1 MSAWNCP
8 TVYIGKEE
16 FNCRIDN
23 VILIEGPKQTGK
35 SWIAFD
41 FINQLKKSET
51 VEEITVI
58 LWQDKK
64 IIKDN
69 NVYQDIDFKKYFK
82 DLLEEFKNDSSLKEK
97 ELQRIF
103 FIDGFSPDEEYLE
116 LFKEIFDEI
125 NLSSVTFILT
135 TRDKI
140 VNEISP
146 SAYIQVLN
154 NNYSD
159 KLKIVHQPVLYDN
172 PLEKIIRRQPYDK
185 EHFLFLKE
193 ILQ

>member
-35 SWIAFD
+35 SWIAVD
-41 FINQLKKSET
+41 FINQLKKTET
-51 VEEITVI
+51 VEEITVF

-82 DLLEEFKNDSSLKEK
+82 DLLEEFKNDTFLKEK

-103 FIDGFSPDEEYLE
+103 IIDGFSPDKEYLE

-125 NLSSVTFILT
+125 NLSSITFILT

-140 VNEISP
+140 AKEISP
-146 SAYIQVLN
+146 PAYIQVLN

-159 KLKIVHQPVLYDN
+159 ELKIVHQSVLYDN
-172 PLEKIIRRQPYDK
+172 PVEKRIRRQPYDK